1 MTGYAG
7 EIEKFDKNLGVLMEQ
22 LTKDDLLILTADHG
36 NDPTYT
42 GTDHTR
48 EYVPFLAYSKKMKK
62 GGALEEKDTFAVI
75 GATIAENFGV
85 EMPPGTIGRSV
96 LDELI

>member
-1 MTGYAG
+1 
-7 EIEKFDKNLGVLMEQ
+7 
-22 LTKDDLLILTADHG
+22 
-36 NDPTYT
+36 
-42 GTDHTR
+42 
-48 EYVPFLAYSKKMKK
+48 MKK